1 MIRELFCVGLGG
13 AIGCM
18 ARHALS
24 TWMLGG
30 HLLFGFP
37 LGTFTVNAVGSL
49 VIGFLL
55 QTLNSSTWGWL
66 LVTGLCGGFTTFSTF
81 STDTVRLLRAGDY
94 TPAVCY
100 VVLSIAVCLLFTA
113 LGMLLGSQTRT
124 A

>member
-1 MIRELFCVGLGG
+1 MEADYSSPWTTFPSITTSRIR
-13 AIGCM
+13 
-18 ARHALS
+18 LS
-24 TWMLGG
+24 QLR
-30 HLLFGFP
+30 
-37 LGTFTVNAVGSL
+37 
-49 VIGFLL
+49 
-55 QTLNSSTWGWL
+55 GWL

-81 STDTVRLLRAGDY
+81 SADTVRLLRAGDY

>member
-13 AIGCM
+13 AVGCM

-37 LGTFTVNAVGSL
+37 AGTFTVNAVGSL

-55 QTLNSSTWGWL
+55 QALDSSTWSWL

-81 STDTVRLLRAGDY
+81 SADTVRLLRAGDY
-94 TPAVCY
+94 APAVCY
-100 VVLSIAVCLLFTA
+100 VVASVVVCLGFTA
-113 LGMLLGSQTRT
+113 LGMFLGSQSRT